1 MLRTTPCLLAA
12 GGTKPQMATGVWP
25 KADGADI
32 YNHARDSVTRV
43 RTNPQLHAAGLG
55 NFYLGASVQSKSAL
69 GL

>member
-1 MLRTTPCLLAA
+1 
-12 GGTKPQMATGVWP
+12 MATGVWP